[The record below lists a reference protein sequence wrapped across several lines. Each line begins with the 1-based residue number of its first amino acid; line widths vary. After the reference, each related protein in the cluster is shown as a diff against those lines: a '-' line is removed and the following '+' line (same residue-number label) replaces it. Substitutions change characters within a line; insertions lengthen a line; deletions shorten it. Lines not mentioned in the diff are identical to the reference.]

1 MCCSVS
7 LADADHFFVDFA
19 ILMNQFMHYN
29 AYMDPLHFLD
39 EAEIPITDTV
49 TPDINYNMLISSYG
63 RKKQDSFLKKEM
75 FTSDTFLNVKQS
87 CILVIRVVFK
97 VQLKDLMTANTKNIF
112 KN

>member
-1 MCCSVS
+1 
-7 LADADHFFVDFA
+7 
-19 ILMNQFMHYN
+19 
-29 AYMDPLHFLD
+29 
-39 EAEIPITDTV
+39 
-49 TPDINYNMLISSYG
+49 
-63 RKKQDSFLKKEM
+63 M

>member
-1 MCCSVS
+1 
-7 LADADHFFVDFA
+7 
-19 ILMNQFMHYN
+19 
-29 AYMDPLHFLD
+29 MDQLHLLD
-39 EAEIPITDTV
+39 EEESLIIDTITA
-49 TPDINYNMLISSYG
+49 DIMRNRSHYSSYG

-87 CILVIRVVFK
+87 CILVIRVVFQ

>member
-1 MCCSVS
+1 MGWS
-7 LADADHFFVDFA
+7 
-19 ILMNQFMHYN
+19 
-29 AYMDPLHFLD
+29 HFLD
-39 EAEIPITDTV
+39 EAELLIAETV
-49 TPDINYNMLISSYG
+49 TSDINYNMLITCYV

>member
-1 MCCSVS
+1 M
-7 LADADHFFVDFA
+7 AGADHLFVDFA
-19 ILMNQFMHYN
+19 ILMNQFIHYN

-39 EAEIPITDTV
+39 EAEILITDTV
-49 TPDINYNMLISSYG
+49 TSDINYNMLIGSYG
-63 RKKQDSFLKKEM
+63 RKKKQDSFLKKEM